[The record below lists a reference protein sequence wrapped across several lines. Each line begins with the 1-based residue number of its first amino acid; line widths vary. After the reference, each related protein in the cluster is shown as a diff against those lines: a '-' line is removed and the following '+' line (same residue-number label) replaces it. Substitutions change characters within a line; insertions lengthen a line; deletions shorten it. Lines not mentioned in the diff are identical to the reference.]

1 MISYN
6 TISEAIRDLKR
17 RGFTI
22 DFNLKF
28 DGMNPHETPFALS
41 PEKFQISEVY
51 RFEGDT
57 DPDDEAVVYAI
68 ESSDGLNGVLVNG
81 YGAYSDPVYDEMV
94 KKLPVHTEFRNSV
107 NKTARKEPHSN
118 RMVDPKSK
126 GDILAEA
133 IKKHQEV
140 IDDFRARIR
149 TAVNGGE
156 YDPEQ
161 QSKISG
167 EIITVLNPL
176 SDQLAFA
183 EDEMKL
189 LNDMTAHQKERHD
202 YVQLGS
208 VVVTDKDIFFVSA
221 SIERFDVNSVSMF
234 GLSTKAPLY
243 QAMKGKKKGDSF
255 TYRDM
260 IYTIKEIF

>member
-41 PEKFQISEVY
+41 PEKFLISEVY

-68 ESSDGLNGVLVNG
+68 ESSDGHKGVLVNG

-94 KKLPVHTEFRNSV
+94 KKLPIHTEFRNSV
-107 NKTARKEPHSN
+107 NKTTREDSDK
-118 RMVDPKSK
+118 MVDIKSK
-126 GDILAEA
+126 GYILAEA

-149 TAVNGGE
+149 TAVNEGE

-183 EDEMKL
+183 EEEMKL
-189 LNDMTAHQKERHD
+189 LNNMTTHQQERHD

-260 IYTIKEIF
+260 VYTIKEIF